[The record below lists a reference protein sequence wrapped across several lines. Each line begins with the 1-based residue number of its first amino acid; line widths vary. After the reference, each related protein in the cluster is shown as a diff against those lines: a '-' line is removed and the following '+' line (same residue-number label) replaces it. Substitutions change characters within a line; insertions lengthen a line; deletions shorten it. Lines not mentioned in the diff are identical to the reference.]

1 MRTKVMK
8 TKNILRTLLI
18 AVTMLLGANTAQ
30 ADTCVWNETPVKG
43 GTCWDN
49 NGTYGGN
56 EGSFIISNTAF
67 ANAKAGNKLRVVA
80 SLNTDDGSD
89 GRWMF
94 YIASNKWYRNLNF
107 SDWHGSEKEKQFS
120 KDNSNNYNASKGYFE
135 FTLTD
140 DSLEPLA
147 SSEQG
152 GIRIHFLGLTVS
164 EVWLI
169 TNTDTGSSTAE
180 TTTNFWKATSTT
192 ATTAN
197 NVLMDNS
204 ILTAETAFATTLG
217 TATPTIS
224 GESFTNY
231 IQVRVNA
238 APSTNN
244 PAGTAYTEKP
254 STSVEITAI
263 KNATITLYYR
273 RQADSNSS
281 DYTND
286 NDKDILMVNQ
296 SAPTTKVA
304 GDAETFSSSPKEGYG
319 YVTKTYTL
327 AAGQTYTLYA
337 TGTTVQLYGI
347 SCQEK
352 VIDTPTPSE
361 TTHNVYFYTDE
372 AKTSL
377 WHSETVAEG
386 AEIPMPPSDP
396 TRSGYIFGGWNG
408 LPKYMGTSD
417 ISVSAI
423 WVEEVKNFN
432 VYTSYDSNYGS
443 VTLSSSYP
451 EKGSTVYVT
460 TTPAAGFYVS
470 SIYLSTSDQISG
482 GNNSYSFTMPGQDVT
497 VYVEFAAG
505 AVTAPITSST
515 KLATFCSEYALDFS
529 SVTGLKAYIVT
540 GENEGYA
547 VLSKVTGTVAAST
560 GLIIYGETTDIPVAI
575 SGSTPQGNLL
585 VGVLSDTSVSGA
597 GKYVLTEKNGAVVFG
612 ETSAATATVPAGHAY
627 LNLGASA
634 RTRQIIIKVGDDATG
649 ISDIETESGQQV
661 IYNLRGQRVE
671 KPTRGGIY
679 IINGKKVLM
688 K

>member
-1 MRTKVMK
+1 MK

-18 AVTMLLGANTAQ
+18 AVTMLLGANNAQ
-30 ADTCVWNETPVKG
+30 AAETQLWPTSGTENKWTGDWAKNNDGENINIPASAFTNLVNGNMLRIYVTQGALNESYYQFKLCDSSWQEINFQEGNKVDSYIEIEINDNLISRLSG
-43 GTCWDN
+43 GAIIQGYNLYINKITQNEVTLEVGENTILENAGWCN
-49 NGTYGGN
+49 NWG
-56 EGSFIISNTAF
+56 EGKSVPSLKLKK
-67 ANAKAGNKLRVVA
+67 AKAGDKVRIYGNFNSGWA
-80 SLNTDDGSD
+80 TEFLNINSNGNWEKFT
-89 GRWMF
+89 
-94 YIASNKWYRNLNF
+94 IAEW
-107 SDWHGSEKEKQFS
+107 G
-120 KDNSNNYNASKGYFE
+120 DNSQANAGTTTVKNNSNGNYIE

-140 DSLEPLA
+140 GNLTTIRSGKGCMI
-147 SSEQG
+147 QG
-152 GIRIHFLGLTVS
+152 VQF
-164 EVWLI
+164 EVRKVVI
-169 TNTDTGSSTAE
+169 Y
-180 TTTNFWKATSTT
+180 
-192 ATTAN
+192 
-197 NVLMDNS
+197 V
-204 ILTAETAFATTLG
+204 
-217 TATPTIS
+217 
-224 GESFTNY
+224 ESN
-231 IQVRVNA
+231 
-238 APSTNN
+238 
-244 PAGTAYTEKP
+244 
-254 STSVEITAI
+254 
-263 KNATITLYYR
+263 
-273 RQADSNSS
+273 
-281 DYTND
+281 
-286 NDKDILMVNQ
+286 
-296 SAPTTKVA
+296 
-304 GDAETFSSSPKEGYG
+304 
-319 YVTKTYTL
+319 
-327 AAGQTYTLYA
+327 
-337 TGTTVQLYGI
+337 
-347 SCQEK
+347 
-352 VIDTPTPSE
+352 TPTPSP
-361 TTHNVYFYTDE
+361 TTHTVYFYTDD
-372 AKTSL
+372 AKTDL
-377 WHSETVAEG
+377 WHSETFAEG
-386 AEIPMPPSDP
+386 AEIKMPPSDP

-505 AVTAPITSST
+505 AVTASITSST

-547 VLSKVTGTVAAST
+547 VLSKVTGTVAAGT

-634 RTRQIIIKVGDDATG
+634 RTRQIIIKVGNDATG

>member
-18 AVTMLLGANTAQ
+18 AVTMLLGANNAQ
-30 ADTCVWNETPVKG
+30 ADTRVWNETPVKG
-43 GTCWDN
+43 GTCYDN
-49 NGTYGGN
+49 FGGS
-56 EGSFIISNTAF
+56 EGSFTISNTAF

-94 YIASNKWYRNLNF
+94 YIASNLWYSNLKF
-107 SDWHGSEKEKQFS
+107 SDWHGNEYEKEKQYS
-120 KDNSNNYNASKGYFE
+120 KDNPNNYNASKGYFE
-135 FTLTD
+135 FTLTEE
-140 DSLEPLA
+140 SLEPLA
-147 SSEQG
+147 GSTQG

-169 TNTDTGSSTAE
+169 TNTGSDTGSSTAE
-180 TTTNFWKATSTT
+180 TTSNFWKASSTT

-204 ILTAETAFATTLG
+204 ILTATSVYATTLKSSNQ
-217 TATPTIS
+217 TI
-224 GESFTNY
+224 GDESFTHY
-231 IQVRVNA
+231 IQVRGNKAPDASNVNGTENSG
-238 APSTNN
+238 ST
-244 PAGTAYTEKP
+244 TIKI
-254 STSVEITAI
+254 SVK

-273 RQADSNSS
+273 RQIDNNNSGQYTS
-281 DYTND
+281 DNG
-286 NDKDILMVNQ
+286 KDLLLVNQ
-296 SAPTTKVA
+296 SAPGTLVA
-304 GDAETFSSSPKEGYG
+304 GDAETVSSSDGSYG

-337 TGTTVQLYGI
+337 TGTTVQFYGI

-352 VIDTPTPSE
+352 AIDTPTPTE
-361 TTHNVYFYTDE
+361 TKHTVYFYTDE
-372 AKTSL
+372 AKTDL
-377 WHSETVAEG
+377 WHSEEVAEG
-386 AEIPMPPSDP
+386 AEIPMPPSNPSKD
-396 TRSGYIFGGWNG
+396 GFIFGGWKD
-408 LPKYMGTSD
+408 LPTYMPTYD
-417 ISVSAI
+417 VYTSAI

-432 VYTSYDSNYGS
+432 ANASYDSNYGS

-451 EKGSTVYVT
+451 EKGSTVDVT
-460 TTPAAGFYVS
+460 ITPAAGFYVS
-470 SIYLSTSDQISG
+470 NISLSTGGQISG

-505 AVTAPITSST
+505 AVTASITSSS
-515 KLATFCSEYALDFS
+515 KLATFSSDYDLDFS

-540 GENEGYA
+540 GEDDGYA
-547 VLSKVTGTVAAST
+547 VLSKVTGTVAAGT
-560 GLIIYGETTDIPVAI
+560 GLIIYGETTDIPVTI
-575 SGSTPQGNLL
+575 NGSTPQGNKL
-585 VGVLSDTSVSGA
+585 VGVLSNTSVSGA
-597 GKYVLTEKNGAVVFG
+597 GKYVLTEKNGVALFG
-612 ETSAATATVPAGHAY
+612 ETSAAEATVPAGHAY

-634 RTRQIIIKVGDDATG
+634 RTRQVIIKVGDDTTG
-649 ISDIETESGQQV
+649 ISDIQAENGEQV

-679 IINGKKVLM
+679 IVNGKKVII